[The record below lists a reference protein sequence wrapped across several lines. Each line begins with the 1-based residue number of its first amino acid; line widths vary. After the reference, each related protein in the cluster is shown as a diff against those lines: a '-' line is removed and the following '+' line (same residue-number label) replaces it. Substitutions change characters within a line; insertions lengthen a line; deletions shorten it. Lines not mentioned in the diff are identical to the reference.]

1 MELLTVLEQK
11 IAALVARIND
21 LTAQLDMSRSEH
33 GALMERFDQEK
44 KQLCEQIEKLEDSLL
59 TRHQNIEEL
68 STERELTKM
77 AVDDLIKS
85 IDTIVN
91 REHEQS

>member
-1 MELLTVLEQK
+1 MLTQNFQDK
-11 IAALVARIND
+11 TRSTIIKKSCPFCGKVA
-21 LTAQLDMSRSEH
+21 SEVSVEIFNLKRKAKLACGH
-33 GALMERFDQEK
+33 TV
-44 KQLCEQIEKLEDSLL
+44 IEKLEDSLL